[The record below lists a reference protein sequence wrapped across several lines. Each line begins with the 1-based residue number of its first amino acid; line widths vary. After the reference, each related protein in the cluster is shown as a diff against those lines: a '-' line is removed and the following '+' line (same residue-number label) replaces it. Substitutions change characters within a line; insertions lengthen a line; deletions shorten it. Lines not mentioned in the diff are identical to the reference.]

1 MIKQIPPASI
11 ERLCAV
17 YHVLEELEVGGIDTV
32 SSIEIGKR
40 LGAAS
45 HNIRKDI
52 SYFGEIGNCRAGY
65 SVRKLKSHLSNK
77 LGLNKGKKA
86 CVVGLGRLGTA
97 ILNYGHLGQHGFA
110 IVAGFDSNINKIETI
125 NTEIPLFPAHE
136 IALVVRRKGIELAA
150 LTVPA
155 KATQEIVDKLIEGG
169 IKGVV
174 NFTPA
179 VIKPSK
185 NVFVRNI
192 DLVGEFRNLSA
203 MSTLSMYQ

>member
-1 MIKQIPPASI
+1 MKKQIPTATI

-17 YHVLEELEVGGIDTV
+17 YHVLEELEAIGINTV

-40 LGAAS
+40 LGSAS

-52 SYFGEIGNCRAGY
+52 SYFGEIGNCKAGY
-65 SVRKLKSHLSNK
+65 DVRKLKGHLSNK
-77 LGLNKGKKA
+77 LGLRGEKKA

-97 ILNYGHLGQHGFA
+97 ILNYGQLAPHGFV

-125 NTEIPLFPAHE
+125 STYIPLYPAHE
-136 IALVVRRKGIELAA
+136 IALVVKRKGIELAA

-155 KATQEIVDKLIEGG
+155 QATEETVSKLIEGG
-169 IKGVV
+169 IRGIV

-179 VIKPSK
+179 VIKPAK

-192 DLVGEFRNLSA
+192 DLVGEFRILSA
-203 MSTLSMYQ
+203 LSTLTIY

>member
-1 MIKQIPPASI
+1 
-11 ERLCAV
+11 
-17 YHVLEELEVGGIDTV
+17 VLEELEASGIDTV
-32 SSIEIGKR
+32 SSLEIGKR

-65 SVRKLKSHLSNK
+65 SVRKLKGHLSNK

-86 CVVGLGRLGTA
+86 CVVGLGRLGTS
-97 ILNYGHLGQHGFA
+97 ILNYGQLGPHGFT
-110 IVAGFDSNINKIETI
+110 IVAGFDTNINKIETI
-125 NTEIPLFPAHE
+125 NTDIPLFPAHE
-136 IALVVRRKGIELAA
+136 IALVVKRKGIELAV

-155 KATQEIVDKLIEGG
+155 QATQETVARLLEGG
-169 IKGVV
+169 IKGIV

-179 VIKPSK
+179 VVKPNK

-192 DLVGEFRNLSA
+192 DLVGEFRILSA
-203 MSTLSMYQ
+203 LSLLTSL

>member
-1 MIKQIPPASI
+1 MKKRIPSASI

-17 YHVLEELEVGGIDTV
+17 FHVLEELESSGINTV
-32 SSIEIGKR
+32 SSIEIGKK

-65 SVRKLKSHLSNK
+65 DVRKLKGHLSNK
-77 LGLNKGKKA
+77 LGLREEKKA

-97 ILNYGHLGQHGFA
+97 ILNYGQLGLHGFS

-125 NTEIPLFPAHE
+125 STDIPLFPAHE
-136 IALVVRRKGIELAA
+136 IALVVKRKGIEFAA

-155 KATQEIVDKLIEGG
+155 QATQETVSRLIEGG
-169 IKGVV
+169 IKGIV

-179 VIKPSK
+179 VIKPAK
-185 NVFVRNI
+185 YVFVRNI
-192 DLVGEFRNLSA
+192 DLVGEFRILSA
-203 MSTLSMYQ
+203 LSFLTIY

>member
-1 MIKQIPPASI
+1 MKKQIPAASI
-11 ERLCAV
+11 ERLCGI
-17 YHVLEELEVGGIDTV
+17 YHVLEEMEASGIDMV

-77 LGLNKGKKA
+77 LGLSKGKKA

-97 ILNYGHLGQHGFA
+97 ILNYGYLSQHGFA
-110 IVAGFDSNINKIETI
+110 IAAGFDSNINKIETI
-125 NTEIPLFPAHE
+125 NTDIPLFPAHE
-136 IALVVRRKGIELAA
+136 IAFVVRRKGIELAA

-155 KATQEIVDKLIEGG
+155 QATRETVDRLVEGG
-169 IKGVV
+169 IKGIV

-179 VIKPSK
+179 VVKPAK
-185 NVFVRNI
+185 DVFVRNI
-192 DLVGEFRNLSA
+192 DLVGEFRTLSA
-203 MSTLSMYQ
+203 LSFLSIY

>member
-1 MIKQIPPASI
+1 MKKQIPLASI

-17 YHVLEELEVGGIDTV
+17 FHVLEELEACGINTV

-65 SVRKLKSHLSNK
+65 DVRKLKGHLSNK
-77 LGLNKGKKA
+77 LGLRVEKKA

-97 ILNYGHLGQHGFA
+97 ILNYGQLTPHGFVV
-110 IVAGFDSNINKIETI
+110 VAGFDSNINKIETI
-125 NTEIPLFPAHE
+125 NTDIPLYPAHE
-136 IALVVRRKGIELAA
+136 IALVVKRKGIEFAA

-155 KATQEIVDKLIEGG
+155 QATQETAGRLIEGG
-169 IKGVV
+169 IKGIV

-179 VIKPSK
+179 VIKPAK

-192 DLVGEFRNLSA
+192 DLVGEFRILSA
-203 MSTLSMYQ
+203 LSTLTIY

>member
-1 MIKQIPPASI
+1 MKKQIPIASI

-17 YHVLEELEVGGIDTV
+17 YHVLEELEEGGINTI

-65 SVRKLKSHLSNK
+65 DVRKLKSHLSNK
-77 LGLNKGKKA
+77 LGLGKEKNA

-97 ILNYGHLGQHGFA
+97 ILNYGQLGPHGFV

-125 NTEIPLFPAHE
+125 STDIPLYPAHE
-136 IALVVRRKGIELAA
+136 IALVVKRKGIELAV

-155 KATQEIVDKLIEGG
+155 QATEETVDRLIEGG
-169 IKGVV
+169 IKGIV

-179 VIKPSK
+179 VIKQAN
-185 NVFVRNI
+185 NVFVHNI
-192 DLVGEFRNLSA
+192 DLVAEFRTLSA
-203 MSTLSMYQ
+203 LSTLTT